1 MLGLEYDGTG
11 YFGFQWQAGAPTIQ
25 REVEAAIF
33 KLTGENLRVLAA
45 SRTDTGVH
53 ARGQMISF
61 RTGSRLPVGTFV
73 KGLNYYLPGDIAVK
87 AAYRVNEEFDVRR
100 DAVSREYEYRIWN
113 GAARSPFWK
122 RFSCWVPGGLD
133 TGLMNECCQA
143 LVGERDFASFT
154 TAEDVKLKNTVRRVE
169 RAGVN
174 READLVT
181 FNIVA
186 SSFLRHQVRN
196 TVGALI
202 RVGQRRMS
210 QEEFVAVME
219 KREPG
224 VVGPRAPA
232 AGLCLMQVNYPG
244 PFGDK
249 RFGDLS

>member
-11 YFGFQWQAGAPTIQ
+11 YFGFQWQAGAPTVQ
-25 REVEAAIF
+25 MEVEAAIL

-45 SRTDTGVH
+45 SRTDSGVH

-61 RTGSRLPVGTFV
+61 RTASRLAVLTFV
-73 KGLNYYLPGDIAVK
+73 KGLNYYLPGDIAVR
-87 AAYRVNEEFDVRR
+87 AAYRVNEEFDIRR
-100 DAVSREYEYRIWN
+100 DAVSREYEYRMWN
-113 GAARSPFWK
+113 GAARSPLWR

-154 TAEDVKLKNTVRRVE
+154 TAEDMELKSTVRRVE
-169 RAGVN
+169 RAGVS
-174 READLVT
+174 RDDDLVT
-181 FNIVA
+181 FRIVA
-186 SSFLRHQVRN
+186 NSFLRHQVRN

-202 RVGQRRMS
+202 RVGQLRMS

-224 VVGPRAPA
+224 VMGPRAPA
-232 AGLCLMQVNYPG
+232 VGLCLMQVNYSA
-244 PFGDK
+244 PFGEC
-249 RFGDLS
+249 